1 MIFPILITFFV
12 VPAYTSVALLGPP
25 ALVGWILKR
34 IQKALGRISP
44 RSTYL
49 RRRVFAFVWCLIV
62 LYFVYATIWQ
72 IDQLWGLPYDPRM
85 ARSLIRIVIGCIL
98 EWLTVLLIACGML
111 DTEIHKPSKLAS
123 LITPYSK
130 LSAEAIKD
138 LEERP
143 NK

>member
-1 MIFPILITFFV
+1 MFFSIFISCFV
-12 VPAYTSVALLGPP
+12 VPAYSSVLFLGPP

-44 RSTYL
+44 RSTYF
-49 RRRVFAFVWCLIV
+49 RRRVFAAFWCLMM
-62 LYFVYATIWQ
+62 LYLVCATIWQ
-72 IDQLWGLPYDPRM
+72 IYQLWGTPLEPYTSRPYVRT
-85 ARSLIRIVIGCIL
+85 IIGRVL
-98 EWLTVLLIACGML
+98 EWLTAFLIACGLL
-111 DTEIHKPSKLAS
+111 DTEIHQPSKLAS